1 MIIQNISNSLKFN
14 LQEKELL
21 YDLFY
26 EIISEIKNT
35 KIEFDKEIY
44 DIKLKTI
51 PTKQLIQYIHDAIN
65 ILIDQR
71 FDEGREKQKIDD
83 LTKFKN
89 KNPINNTN
97 IYQFENL
104 LKKLE
109 EKERY
114 LINLN
119 FKNLIE
125 INEMKNKINDL
136 LLIKKE
142 YELMKS
148 KFKYENG
155 RFLENDRKENEILI
169 LRYENINL
177 KKHILN
183 TELNIKKLE
192 KELFEKNKKIFLLEK
207 KIEILKQN
215 KLENSNNEIVTM
227 NYHKI
232 DNNSHT
238 NSTTNLLS
246 INKYDKGNIDDK
258 NVSLNLKQNLKN
270 KYKIYKRNQRS
281 HEKLIRNDSFE
292 QTKMYFLKKYLS
304 NNQKKFNSLS
314 NSYNFNNS
322 KLPISNLK
330 VNLISKDLSIL
341 GKHPGVNTFHSPIN
355 HLENS
360 ESKIYLKKKFEK

>member
-104 LKKLE
+104 LQKLE

-183 TELNIKKLE
+183 IEMNIKKLE

-207 KIEILKQN
+207 KIEILNQN

-246 INKYDKGNIDDK
+246 IN
-258 NVSLNLKQNLKN
+258 
-270 KYKIYKRNQRS
+270 
-281 HEKLIRNDSFE
+281 
-292 QTKMYFLKKYLS
+292 
-304 NNQKKFNSLS
+304 
-314 NSYNFNNS
+314 NSYIFF
-322 KLPISNLK
+322 I
-330 VNLISKDLSIL
+330 
-341 GKHPGVNTFHSPIN
+341 
-355 HLENS
+355 
-360 ESKIYLKKKFEK
+360 